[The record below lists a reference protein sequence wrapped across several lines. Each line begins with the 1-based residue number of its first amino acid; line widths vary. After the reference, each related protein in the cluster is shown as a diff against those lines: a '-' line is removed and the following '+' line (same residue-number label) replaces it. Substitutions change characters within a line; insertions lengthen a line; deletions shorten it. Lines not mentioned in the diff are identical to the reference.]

1 LWIAGQHQS
10 NGKLYAIIVTASSFG
25 GTMARTAPAA
35 TARTTRDAEE
45 QVFETNAGIDIAECY
60 GPDDI
65 EAFDPATDLGRPG
78 EYPFVRGPYEGMYRT
93 RVWTRRFQV
102 GFGSPQETNERIK
115 YLHANG
121 ANGFVI
127 TIDLPTSY
135 GFDSDAE
142 IADGEVGVTGVALS
156 TLEDM
161 EALYDGFGPDKI
173 SYALSIRP
181 PVSSVTLAML
191 ACVAEKKNVPLEKVI
206 GTQQNDPFFQMS
218 GGPQQTITHFFPL
231 DGTVRLC
238 IDNIEFI
245 STRMPRF
252 NWMVTNGYNLR
263 ETGVNA
269 IQDGAFTLCHT
280 FDIFRAAQR
289 RGLDVNVVAR
299 RASLFLSAS
308 IDFFEEIAK
317 FRAMRR
323 IYARTMRESFGAT
336 NPECWR
342 LRFSVQTA
350 GNTLTTQQP
359 EVNIVRAAYEAM
371 AAALG
376 GAQSI
381 HLCSYD
387 EGHGLPT
394 EESSRIALRTQQV
407 LAYETGITKT
417 IDPLAGSYYME
428 ALTNRIEHEI
438 RTLMSAVEERGGMTQ
453 AIRTGWLENEINQ
466 ARFRYQRALD
476 SGRRPL
482 VGVNCH
488 TIPKDEERPVSVHKI
503 RADEWGAQRAE
514 YLKRF
519 RAERDAG
526 TWSDALSQVEK
537 AYQSG
542 QNMVPVIMHALQ
554 ARATMGEI
562 HEAMRRAH
570 GWKRAE
576 HVT

>member
-1 LWIAGQHQS
+1 MTS
-10 NGKLYAIIVTASSFG
+10 TA
-25 GTMARTAPAA
+25 AKPPA
-35 TARTTRDAEE
+35 TARDSES
-45 QVFETNAGIDIAECY
+45 QVFETNAGLDIAEIY
-60 GPDDI
+60 GPGDI
-65 EAFDPATDLGRPG
+65 ADFQPAQDLGQPG
-78 EYPFVRGPYEGMYRT
+78 EFPFVRGPYAGMYRT
-93 RVWTRRFQV
+93 RIWTRRFQV
-102 GFGSPQETNERIK
+102 GFGSPQETNQRIK
-115 YLHANG
+115 YLHSNG

-142 IADGEVGVTGVALS
+142 IADGEVGVTGVAIS

-161 EALYDGFGPDKI
+161 QALYEGFGPDKV

-191 ACVAEKKNVPLEKVI
+191 ACVAEQKGVSLEQVI

-218 GGPQQTITHFFPL
+218 GGPLQTVTQFFPL
-231 DGTVRLC
+231 DGTLRLC

-245 STRMPRF
+245 STRMPRL

-269 IQDGAFTLCHT
+269 IQDGVFTLGHA
-280 FDIFRAAQR
+280 FDIFRLAKA
-289 RGLDVNVVAR
+289 RGLDPDVFPR
-299 RASLFLSAS
+299 RASFFLSAS

-323 IYARTMRESFGAT
+323 IYAHTMRDTFGAT
-336 NPECWR
+336 NSDCWR
-342 LRFSVQTA
+342 MRFSVQTA

-359 EVNIVRAAYEAM
+359 EINIVRAGYEAM
-371 AAALG
+371 AAVFG

-407 LAYETGITKT
+407 LAYETGVTKT
-417 IDPLAGSYYME
+417 IDPLAGSYYVE
-428 ALTNRIEHEI
+428 AMTNRMEQEI
-438 RTLMSAVEERGGMTQ
+438 RQGLATVEAQGGM
-453 AIRTGWLENEINQ
+453 ANAVKTGWLEAQINQ
-466 ARFRYQRALD
+466 ARYQNQQALD

-482 VGVNCH
+482 VAVNRF
-488 TIPKDEERPVSVHKI
+488 TIPKEEERPVTVHKI
-503 RADEWGAQRAE
+503 RADEWGARRAE
-514 YLKRF
+514 YLRRY

-526 TWSDALSQVEK
+526 VWSQGLARVEQ
-537 AYQSG
+537 AYKSEE
-542 QNMVPVIMHALQ
+542 NMVPVIMHAL
-554 ARATMGEI
+554 RCKATMGEI
-562 HEAMRRAH
+562 HEAMRSAH
-570 GWKRAE
+570 GWKGKPL
-576 HVT
+576 

>member
-1 LWIAGQHQS
+1 
-10 NGKLYAIIVTASSFG
+10 
-25 GTMARTAPAA
+25 MATPAPAA
-35 TARTTRDAEE
+35 ATRDAES
-45 QVFETNAGIDIAECY
+45 QVFETNSGLEIQELY
-60 GPDDI
+60 GPHDV
-65 EAFDPATDLGRPG
+65 PALDAERDLGRPG
-78 EYPFVRGPYEGMYRT
+78 DYPFVRGPYAGMYRT
-93 RVWTRRFQV
+93 RIWTRRFQV
-102 GFGSPQETNERIK
+102 GFGSPQETNQRIR
-115 YLHANG
+115 YLHSNG

-142 IADGEVGVTGVALS
+142 IADGEVGVTGVAIS

-161 EALYDGFGPDKI
+161 QALYAGFGPDRV

-191 ACVAEKKNVPLEKVI
+191 ACVAEEKGVPLESVI

-218 GGPQQTITHFFPL
+218 GGPLQTITQFFPL
-231 DGTVRLC
+231 EGTLRLC
-238 IDNIEFI
+238 VDNIEFI
-245 STRMPRF
+245 STRMQRL

-269 IQDGAFTLCHT
+269 IQDGVYTLGHA
-280 FDIFRAAQR
+280 FDIFRLAQQ
-289 RGLDVNVVAR
+289 RGLDIDVFPR
-299 RASLFLSAS
+299 RASFFLSAS
-308 IDFFEEIAK
+308 IDLFEEVAK

-323 IYARTMRESFGAT
+323 IYARTMKERFGAR

-359 EVNIVRAAYEAM
+359 EVNIVRAAYEAL

-407 LAYETGITKT
+407 LAYETGVTKT
-417 IDPLAGSYYME
+417 IDPLGGSWYVE
-428 ALTNRIEHEI
+428 ALTERIEREI
-438 RTLMSAVEERGGMTQ
+438 LNGLAEIEAMGGMAH
-453 AIRTGWLENEINQ
+453 AIRSGWIETQINA
-466 ARFRYQRALD
+466 ARYRNQEQLD

-482 VGVNCH
+482 VGVNRF
-488 TIPKDEERPVSVHKI
+488 TIPPEEERSITVHRI
-503 RADEWGAQRAE
+503 RADEWGARRAE
-514 YLKRF
+514 YLRRF
-519 RAERDAG
+519 RAARDAVAWG
-526 TWSDALSQVEK
+526 EALAQVES
-537 AYQSG
+537 AWRERR
-542 QNMVPVIMHALQ
+542 NMVPVLMHALRAQ
-554 ARATMGEI
+554 ATMGEL
-562 HEAMRRAH
+562 HDAMRRAH
-570 GWKRAE
+570 GWRGP
-576 HVT
+576 VR